1 MARRKAQGPS
11 VSFFAFQDIITSVVG
26 IFVLITLIMMVELVT
41 RKASASGSNQAVED
55 TFSAVIVELQQQ
67 YEALEARSAKLDT
80 MAKKIGSVQV
90 FNRDEVTK
98 ELQASIQSLNEQLE
112 RTERRNQEIQRVIDE
127 QKKLQSDLQMEVRN
141 RSPDREELE
150 KLRKDLEKLDTRL
163 AKLNTQEPLIY
174 KSQSLDGRNVVVL
187 EITSREIAILDLA
200 GDTRVTLRG
209 RYFAG
214 EFKDWMRKQ
223 TISRNH
229 FFLLIRPGGS
239 DNFQQ
244 IREVLDNS
252 KASYGYDV
260 LDMEK
265 SLQLRSE
272 AMR

>member
-41 RKASASGSNQAVED
+41 RKASASGSNQAVDD

>member
-112 RTERRNQEIQRVIDE
+112 RT
-127 QKKLQSDLQMEVRN
+127 
-141 RSPDREELE
+141 
-150 KLRKDLEKLDTRL
+150 
-163 AKLNTQEPLIY
+163 
-174 KSQSLDGRNVVVL
+174 
-187 EITSREIAILDLA
+187 
-200 GDTRVTLRG
+200 
-209 RYFAG
+209 
-214 EFKDWMRKQ
+214 
-223 TISRNH
+223 
-229 FFLLIRPGGS
+229 
-239 DNFQQ
+239 
-244 IREVLDNS
+244 
-252 KASYGYDV
+252 
-260 LDMEK
+260 
-265 SLQLRSE
+265 
-272 AMR
+272 

>member
-127 QKKLQSDLQMEVRN
+127 QKKLQSDLQMEVKN

-187 EITSREIAILDLA
+187 EITSSEIAILDLA